1 MRQPD
6 WQKFYPVL
14 QPREF
19 ECKCGCGLQIM
30 HSEHMERL
38 YLARMN
44 SGILFLI
51 VSGCRCYEHNR
62 NIGGVYNSEH
72 ISGHGTDIRCND
84 SRTRFLLL
92 KNFLEVG
99 FQRIGLHKTFI
110 HVGTSPNHPLRVS
123 WFY

>member
-1 MRQPD
+1 MQTN

-30 HSEHMERL
+30 NSEHMERL
-38 YLARMN
+38 YLARMS
-44 SGILFLI
+44 SGVPFLI
-51 VSGCRCYEHNR
+51 TSGCRCYEHNK
-62 NIGGVYNSEH
+62 NIGGVNSSEH
-72 ISGHGTDIRCND
+72 LYGHGTDIRCND

-92 KNFLEVG
+92 KNFLEAG
-99 FQRIGLHKTFI
+99 FQRIGLHISFI
-110 HVGTSPNHPLRVS
+110 HVGTSPDHPSRVS